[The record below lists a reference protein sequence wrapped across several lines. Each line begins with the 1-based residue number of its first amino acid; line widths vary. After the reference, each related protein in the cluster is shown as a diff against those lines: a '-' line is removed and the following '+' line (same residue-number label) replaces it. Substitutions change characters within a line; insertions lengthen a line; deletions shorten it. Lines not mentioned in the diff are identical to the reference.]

1 MLTTCV
7 VGEMV
12 SHLPIA
18 GGHITLA
25 KRFVDPA
32 LSLTMGWN
40 YWCAAS
46 SPYLLPCPDPPSSLG
61 TTGLYGVVAAPTR
74 I

>member
-1 MLTTCV
+1 MGSICFAVMVCL
-7 VGEMV
+7 GEMV

-32 LSLTMGWN
+32 LSFTMG
-40 YWCAAS
+40 AS
-46 SPYLLPCPDPPSSLG
+46 SLP
-61 TTGLYGVVAAPTR
+61 R
-74 I
+74 